1 MNTLLKVS
9 PFVICTFLTLN
20 LHAESFVNKL
30 KRKAQEAESG
40 GLRDWVKDQ
49 GTKASKEIEKVKDR
63 NHEDFQAFEDWYR
76 TNVEK
81 PISQS
86 ARNVESTVNKSW
98 KDLEKFTQDQ
108 WGDLE
113 NNWTEW
119 KKNQKKDEAAVSTL
133 STEEKIAA
141 GKRVSLKLNTFECDR
156 DIKSM
161 SLDSY
166 VKNFNSA
173 LAAEGLTLAD
183 ASFVKDIDGNTPLH
197 TLVKMA
203 YDEGSQFAYFFENNE
218 LLAIAGDK
226 PNALSDDDK
235 KAYQQILLYISY
247 LGEFTSLSG
256 VANNSGE
263 FPIDI
268 LLNDQPIDTAQNAR
282 PIPLSLVKHLCLHDK
297 YNYSKTRLSEVVKQK
312 QFQQKLN
319 R

>member
-1 MNTLLKVS
+1 MKTLLKAG
-9 PFVICTFLTLN
+9 PFVICTLLSLN

-40 GLRDWVKDQ
+40 GLRDWVKEQ
-49 GTKASKEIEKVKDR
+49 GTKASKEIEEVKDR
-63 NHEDFQAFEDWYR
+63 NQKDLQAFEDWYR
-76 TNVEK
+76 KSVEK
-81 PISQS
+81 PISES
-86 ARNVESTVNKSW
+86 AKNVESTFNKSW

-119 KKNQKKDEAAVSTL
+119 KKNQKEDKEVSKL
-133 STEEKIAA
+133 STEDKMAA
-141 GKRVSLKLNTFECDR
+141 GKRVSLKLNTQDCDS
-156 DIKSM
+156 DVKSM

-173 LAAEGLTLAD
+173 LTAEGLTLAD
-183 ASFVKDIDGNTPLH
+183 VSFIKDSDGNTPLH

-203 YDEGSQFAYFFENNE
+203 YNEGSQFANFFENNE

-235 KAYQQILLYISY
+235 KAYQQMLLYISF
-247 LGEFTSLSG
+247 LGEYTSLAG
-256 VANNSGE
+256 VSNNKGE
-263 FPIDI
+263 FPID
-268 LLNDQPIDTAQNAR
+268 LALNAQPIAM
-282 PIPLSLVKHLCLHDK
+282 SLVKHLCLHDK

-312 QFQQKLN
+312 QAQKK
-319 R
+319 